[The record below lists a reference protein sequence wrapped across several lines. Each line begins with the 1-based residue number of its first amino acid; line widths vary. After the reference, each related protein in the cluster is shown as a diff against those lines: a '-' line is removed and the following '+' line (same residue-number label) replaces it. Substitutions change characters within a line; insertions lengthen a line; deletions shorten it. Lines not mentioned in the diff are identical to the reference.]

1 MKTNESSKEVQLIFI
16 LCRLAII
23 QLREPMATAGLRKL
37 LVSEGWKKSSSEDK
51 HKLLKKQ
58 YMRDYAL
65 ASDEQKIHM
74 TKTRDRIEGELV
86 YL

>member
-23 QLREPMATAGLRKL
+23 QLHGPMATVGLKKL
-37 LVSEGWKKSSSEDK
+37 LRSEGWKKSSSEDK

-65 ASDEQKIHM
+65 ATEEQKMHM

>member
-16 LCRLAII
+16 LCRLAIN
-23 QLREPMATAGLRKL
+23 QLHEPIATAGLKKL
-37 LVSEGWKKSSSEDK
+37 LHSEGWKKSSSEDK

-58 YMRDYAL
+58 YLRDYAL
-65 ASDEQKIHM
+65 ATEEQKIHM
-74 TKTRDRIEGELV
+74 RKTRDRIEGELV